1 MPYTQVSNLDYNDIK
16 TALKEYLRSQSD
28 FTDFDFEGSVWSTV
42 LDVLAY
48 NTYYTAFNTNLVVNE
63 LFLDSATLRDNV
75 VAIAKQLGYTPKSI
89 TSPVA
94 YVSFDVEFTGTA
106 PDVAILKSG
115 TGFVTIYDSSLYQYI
130 AVEDHSAPVINNIAS
145 FFNVPVYEGSLVTNS
160 YTVNNSLKSQRF
172 IIDNSSVD
180 TSSIR
185 IKVYESQS
193 STTFQ
198 YYERVDNILDL
209 NSESQAYFIN
219 EIEDEKYE
227 IYFGDGVIGKKL
239 ETGQYIEVSYLIT
252 NGPDT
257 NGAYSFTF
265 NGVIV
270 DNYGDTY
277 PIDVSINTSQTIK
290 SSGGESIESIDKIK
304 FNAPKFFGTQNRA
317 VTATDYGAI
326 IRNIYPAI
334 ADIITFGG
342 EDADPPEY
350 GKVKIVVK
358 PSNTNLLSSFTKQE
372 IIRKL
377 KEYVVASVTP
387 EIIDPSILYVELDS
401 KIYYNR
407 TKTTATSAEIQNKV
421 ISGIEAYIRQS
432 DTEKFNGKFR
442 YSRFIGVIDDAD
454 RAINSNSTAVT
465 IRKDFYPEIN
475 STFYYEVCYQ
485 NQFDKDCEGATVK
498 STGFVVSEYPEYTV
512 YLEDDSNGR
521 MVLYRI
527 DSFTGLKIILNESI
541 GTVDYVK
548 GEIKLYNVTIIKGSF
563 QDNKI
568 ELRAK
573 PLNNDINAL
582 REVYLDVDINK
593 SKFTAYPE

>member
-1 MPYTQVSNLDYNDIK
+1 MPYTQVSNLDYIQIK

-28 FTDFDFEGSVWSTV
+28 FTDFDFEGSVWSTI

-94 YVSFDVEFTGTA
+94 YVSFDVEFTNSA
-106 PDVAILKSG
+106 PDVAILKAG

-130 AVEDHSAPVINNIAS
+130 AIEDHSTPVVNNVAS
-145 FFNVPVYEGSLVTNS
+145 FFNIPVYEGSLVTNS

-172 IIDNSSVD
+172 IIDNTSVD

-185 IKVYESQS
+185 IKVFESQN
-193 STTFQ
+193 STSFQ
-198 YYERVDNILDL
+198 YYDRVDNILDL
-209 NSESQAYFIN
+209 NAESQAYFVN

-239 ETGQYIEVSYLIT
+239 ETGQYIEISYLIT

-257 NGAYSFTF
+257 NGAYNFTF

-270 DNYGDTY
+270 DNYGVTY
-277 PIDVSINTSQTIK
+277 PLEATINTSQTVK
-290 SSGGESIESIDKIK
+290 SSGGEAIESIDKIK

-326 IRNIYPAI
+326 VRKIYPAI

-342 EDADPPEY
+342 ENADPPEY

-372 IIRKL
+372 IIRQL
-377 KEYVVASVTP
+377 KEYMVASVTP

-421 ISGIEAYIRQS
+421 ISAVESYIEQS
-432 DTEKFNGKFR
+432 DTEKFNGRFR
-442 YSRFIGVIDDAD
+442 YSKFIGVIDDAE
-454 RAINSNSTAVT
+454 RAINSNSTVVT
-465 IRKDFYPEIN
+465 MRKDFYPEIN
-475 STFYYEVCYQ
+475 STFYYEICYQ

-548 GEIKLYNVTIIKGSF
+548 GEIKLYNVTIIKGSY

-568 ELRAK
+568 ELRVK
-573 PLNNDINAL
+573 PFNNDINAL

>member
-16 TALKEYLRSQSD
+16 IALKEYLRSQSD

-75 VAIAKQLGYTPKSI
+75 VGIAKQLGYTPKSI

-94 YVSFDVEFTGTA
+94 YVTFDIEFTGNA
-106 PDVAILKSG
+106 PDVAILKAG

-130 AVEDHSAPVINNIAS
+130 AVEDHSAPVVNNIAS

-172 IIDNSSVD
+172 IIDNTSVD

-185 IKVYESQS
+185 IKVFESQN
-193 STTFQ
+193 STAFQ

-209 NSESQAYFIN
+209 NAESQAYFVN

-227 IYFGDGVIGKKL
+227 IYFGDGVLGRKL
-239 ETGQYIEVSYLIT
+239 ETGQYIEISYLIT

-257 NGAYSFTF
+257 NGAFNFTF

-270 DNYGDTY
+270 DNYGDSY
-277 PIDVSINTSQTIK
+277 PLSATINAGQTIK
-290 SSGGESIESIDKIK
+290 SSGGEAIESIDKIK

-326 IRNIYPAI
+326 IRKIYPAI

-342 EDADPPEY
+342 ENADPPEY

-377 KEYVVASVTP
+377 KEYMVASVTP

-407 TKTTATSAEIQNKV
+407 TKTTSTSAEIQNKV
-421 ISGIEAYIRQS
+421 ISSVEAYIRQS
-432 DTEKFNGKFR
+432 DTEKFNGRFR
-442 YSRFIGVIDDAD
+442 YSKFIGVIDDAD
-454 RAINSNSTAVT
+454 RAINSNATTVT
-465 IRKDFYPEIN
+465 MRKDFYPEIN
-475 STFYYEVCYQ
+475 STFYYEICYQ

-512 YLEDDSNGR
+512 YLEDDSNGK
-521 MVLYRI
+521 MILYRI

-541 GTVDYVK
+541 GVVDYVK
-548 GEIKLYNVTIIKGSF
+548 GEIKLYDVTIIKGSF

-568 ELRAK
+568 ELRVK
-573 PLNNDINAL
+573 PFNNDVNAL